1 MIHDVVPEHKIW
13 ESVRLPCTNH
23 PHDVEAVSSR
33 HTKVGNAG
41 WQDGQAHAFDYLEGV
56 PRMLVP
62 DNCATAADRSAI
74 YVTLVNREYERF
86 AEHYGA
92 AVVPSR
98 VRKPRD

>member
-1 MIHDVVPEHKIW
+1 MH
-13 ESVRLPCTNH
+13 
-23 PHDVEAVSSR
+23 
-33 HTKVGNAG
+33 
-41 WQDGQAHAFDYLEGV
+41 
-56 PRMLVP
+56 MLVP

-92 AVVPSR
+92 AVLLSR